1 MKVHKQN
8 QILSPFS
15 NDQELIHQSKH
26 LLLELY
32 NCDFEKLNDESFLRC
47 TLNRAAKLANAT
59 VLNLISNKFEPQGVT
74 AIALLAESH
83 ISIHTWPESNYS
95 AVDIFTCGQ
104 NMMPELASQYLIE
117 SLMAKEHSLR
127 VIERNPPSAVSKQ
140 DIRDI
145 SKALGFPWWDK
156 PAQPCL
162 SSRFPYGHEITS
174 ERLKM
179 VEKAEEYVLFCF
191 LNHF

>member
-1 MKVHKQN
+1 MDIYKKN
-8 QILSPFS
+8 QILSSFHDDHKLS
-15 NDQELIHQSKH
+15 HQSKH

-32 NCDFEKLNDESFLRC
+32 RCDCEKLNDESFLRC
-47 TLNRAAKLANAT
+47 TLNKAAKIAKAT

-83 ISIHTWPESNYS
+83 ISIHTWPESYYS

-104 NMMPELASQYLIE
+104 NMMPELASQFLIK

-140 DIRDI
+140 IR
-145 SKALGFPWWDK
+145 
-156 PAQPCL
+156 
-162 SSRFPYGHEITS
+162 T
-174 ERLKM
+174 
-179 VEKAEEYVLFCF
+179 VV
-191 LNHF
+191 

>member
-1 MKVHKQN
+1 MEIHKKN
-8 QILSPFS
+8 QILSSFS
-15 NDQELIHQSKH
+15 SDQNLSHQSKH

-32 NCDFEKLNDESFLRC
+32 RCDCEKLNDESFLRC
-47 TLNRAAKLANAT
+47 ILNRASKLANAT

-74 AIALLAESH
+74 GIALLAESH

-127 VIERNPPSAVSKQ
+127 VIERNPPAAVFKE
-140 DIRDI
+140 IRTVI
-145 SKALGFPWWDK
+145 
-156 PAQPCL
+156 
-162 SSRFPYGHEITS
+162 
-174 ERLKM
+174 
-179 VEKAEEYVLFCF
+179 
-191 LNHF
+191 

>member
-1 MKVHKQN
+1 MEIEKNK
-8 QILSPFS
+8 QILSS
-15 NDQELIHQSKH
+15 LSDEQKLSHQSKH

-32 NCDFEKLNDESFLRC
+32 RCDCEKLNDEFFLRC
-47 TLNRAAKLANAT
+47 ILNKAAKIANAT

-83 ISIHTWPESNYS
+83 ISIHTWPEFDYS

-104 NMMPELASQYLIE
+104 NMMPEQASQYLIE

-140 DIRDI
+140 IR
-145 SKALGFPWWDK
+145 
-156 PAQPCL
+156 
-162 SSRFPYGHEITS
+162 T
-174 ERLKM
+174 
-179 VEKAEEYVLFCF
+179 VV
-191 LNHF
+191 

>member
-1 MKVHKQN
+1 MDIYKKS
-8 QILSPFS
+8 QILNSFTDEQKLS
-15 NDQELIHQSKH
+15 HQSKH

-32 NCDFEKLNDESFLRC
+32 RCDCEKLNDESFLRC
-47 TLNRAAKLANAT
+47 ILNRASKLANAT

-117 SLMAKEHSLR
+117 SLMAKEHYLR
-127 VIERNPPSAVSKQ
+127 VIERNPPSAVLKE
-140 DIRDI
+140 IRTVI
-145 SKALGFPWWDK
+145 
-156 PAQPCL
+156 
-162 SSRFPYGHEITS
+162 
-174 ERLKM
+174 
-179 VEKAEEYVLFCF
+179 
-191 LNHF
+191 

>member
-1 MKVHKQN
+1 MKIQKKS
-8 QILSPFS
+8 QILTSFS
-15 NDQELIHQSKH
+15 DEQKSSHQGKH

-32 NCDFEKLNDESFLRC
+32 RCDCEKLNDESFLRC
-47 TLNRAAKLANAT
+47 ILNRASKLANAT

-104 NMMPELASQYLIE
+104 TMKPELASQYLIE

-127 VIERNPPSAVSKQ
+127 VIERNPPAAVLKE
-140 DIRDI
+140 IRTVI
-145 SKALGFPWWDK
+145 
-156 PAQPCL
+156 
-162 SSRFPYGHEITS
+162 
-174 ERLKM
+174 
-179 VEKAEEYVLFCF
+179 
-191 LNHF
+191 